1 LSNLALY
8 RKYRSQDFDEVV
20 GQGHIVDTLKTS
32 IKNGKPSH
40 AYLLTGPR
48 GVGKTTIARLIA
60 KSINKL
66 PKDTVLSDHLDII
79 EIDGASNRGIDEI
92 RNLKEKIQVS
102 PAKLEYKVYIIDE
115 VHMLTKEAFNALLK
129 TLEEPPEHAVFIF
142 ATTEIHKVPDTIIS
156 RTQRFDFKPISR
168 SDIINH
174 LEYIARQE
182 KIDIDGPALGL
193 IAEIS
198 RGGFRDAISLLD
210 QAAGS
215 GGKVTTQ
222 QITELTGLQDPS
234 KIEDLI
240 SLAITHKSAEVI
252 AGLNAI
258 YQEGADPSILT
269 QQMLASIASMIADQ
283 STHPATE
290 LIRLSEDLCWVQS
303 NLRFT
308 TSPGLVLQVGLLRSV
323 LGDHKNQEVPS
334 EKGDKSSQQ
343 PKAVADPSNNTKVKT
358 QPSRPANAPT
368 QDNSDDEKLIKSLSV
383 IKHYNNSLY
392 ALLRGADLSV
402 TDAGVYVKCRFSFH
416 RDRITEPRNRQLI
429 EKAFSKVYDRPMSL
443 NVSVESSKA
452 PSSADTDQELISS
465 AIAILGGEVVDG

>member
-1 LSNLALY
+1 LY

-156 RTQRFDFKPISR
+156 RTQRFDFKPIAR

-323 LGDHKNQEVPS
+323 LGDHKNQEVTR
-334 EKGDKSSQQ
+334 EKGAKSSQQ
-343 PKAVADPSNNTKVKT
+343 PKAVADPSNNTKIKT
-358 QPSRPANAPT
+358 PLSRPANAPT
-368 QDNSDDEKLIKSLSV
+368 QDISDDEKLIKSLSV